1 MLLKS
6 VDMLTLEAE
15 LIVKYLFDFQEG
27 QADVI
32 VLLLQFG
39 ADPNTIDSQG
49 RTGTWICVC
58 V

>member
-1 MLLKS
+1 M
-6 VDMLTLEAE
+6 
-15 LIVKYLFDFQEG
+15 FDFQEG

-49 RTGTWICVC
+49 RTGMCVC
-58 V
+58 VCLAPDLSLL